1 MKILVA
7 VIALFVVKQI
17 AAGPAQCY
25 YCLESDSATCSANQR
40 VQTCATDASSLG
52 TTHCGSAAGK
62 YRDRRGNI
70 NFGVV
75 RGCINCAD
83 KLQACGLIYGAL
95 KADRQ
100 WTVLQCEIECCTG
113 DKCNTG
119 TVPTLPTPG
128 SVLPTAAGPAQC
140 YYCMENDPTT
150 CTKNQQ
156 VQTCATDPSS
166 LGTTHCGSAAGKYRD
181 KDGNINNGFVRGCIN
196 CADKRE
202 ACGIIGGALKVSREW
217 TVLQCEIECCTGDKC
232 NSQLVPTLS
241 SKASSGGTIDTRQQF
256 TGVLAFVAL
265 SLIIWRYF

>member
-1 MKILVA
+1 MLKVFPQKY
-7 VIALFVVKQI
+7 VFFST

-128 SVLPTAAGPAQC
+128 S
-140 YYCMENDPTT
+140 
-150 CTKNQQ
+150 
-156 VQTCATDPSS
+156 
-166 LGTTHCGSAAGKYRD
+166 
-181 KDGNINNGFVRGCIN
+181 
-196 CADKRE
+196 DKRE

-241 SKASSGGTIDTRQQF
+241 SKASSGGTINTRLQF
-256 TGVLAFVAL
+256 TGVLAFVQL
-265 SLIIWRYF
+265 SLSSYGVTFSSQAS